1 MKLRWQI
8 LIVLGGLVIVQLLIV
23 LIAFLIDWPIIHAIS
38 EEISIAVFDFWSV
51 GHLLLGIAIFIFA
64 FTIYFIRKNRDVPP
78 EDVSIHTVKIPAP
91 KKMFISWIIS
101 VIAAILWEVLENT
114 LGFYLGLKNILD
126 SPLNAISDIILW
138 SIGGLGAW
146 YITHLMFVSKRYI
159 TAFYVYGIIT
169 LLVGVFYSV
178 LFI

>member
-8 LIVLGGLVIVQLLIV
+8 LILLGCLVIVQLIFVLVAV
-23 LIAFLIDWPIIHAIS
+23 LINWPIIHVIGEAIS
-38 EEISIAVFDFWSV
+38 VAVFDFWSM

-64 FTIYFIRKNRDVPP
+64 FSIYFIFKNRDVPP
-78 EDVSIHTVKIPAP
+78 ENVSIHTVKIPAP
-91 KKMFISWIIS
+91 RKMFISWIIS
-101 VIAAILWEVLENT
+101 VIAAILWEVIENT
-114 LGFYLGLKNILD
+114 LGIYLELKNILD

-138 SIGGLGAW
+138 SIGGLIAW
-146 YITHLMFVSKRYI
+146 YVTHLMFVSKHYI
-159 TAFYVYGIIT
+159 AVFYVYGFIT

>member
-8 LIVLGGLVIVQLLIV
+8 LIILGCLIILQLVFVLVAALIKE
-23 LIAFLIDWPIIHAIS
+23 PIIHVIG
-38 EEISIAVFDFWSV
+38 EPISIAVFDFWSM
-51 GHLLLGIAIFIFA
+51 GHLLFGIAIFIFA
-64 FTIYFIRKNRDVPP
+64 FSIYFIIKNRDVPLD
-78 EDVSIHTVKIPAP
+78 DVSIHTVKIPVP
-91 KKMFISWIIS
+91 RKMFISWIIS
-101 VIAAILWEVLENT
+101 VIAAILWEIIENT
-114 LGFYLGLKNILD
+114 LGIYSGLKIILD

-138 SIGGLGAW
+138 SIGGLIAW

-159 TAFYVYGIIT
+159 LVFYVYGILT

>member
-64 FTIYFIRKNRDVPP
+64 FTIYFIRKNRDVSP

-91 KKMFISWIIS
+91 KKMFISWIVC
-101 VIAAILWEVLENT
+101 VIAAIVWEIFENT
-114 LGFYLGLKNILD
+114 IGLYTMWKERFD
-126 SPLNAISDIILW
+126 SPFNAITDIILW

-146 YITHLMFVSKRYI
+146 YITHSMFVSKRYI
-159 TAFYVYGIIT
+159 LVYYVFGILT
-169 LLVGVFYSV
+169 LLVGVFFV
-178 LFI
+178 VFTF

>member
-8 LIVLGGLVIVQLLIV
+8 LIILGCLVIVQLVFV
-23 LIAFLIDWPIIHAIS
+23 LVAVLIDWPIIHVIG
-38 EEISIAVFDFWSV
+38 EEISVAVFDFWSM
-51 GHLLLGIAIFIFA
+51 GHLLLGIAVFIFA
-64 FTIYFIRKNRDVPP
+64 FTIYFIFKNRDVPP
-78 EDVSIHTVKIPAP
+78 ENVSIHTVKIPAP

-114 LGFYLGLKNILD
+114 LGLYLELKNILD

-138 SIGGLGAW
+138 SIGGLVAW

-159 TAFYVYGIIT
+159 IVFYVYGIIT

>member
-8 LIVLGGLVIVQLLIV
+8 LIIIGCLVIVQLV
-23 LIAFLIDWPIIHAIS
+23 LVLVAFLIDWPIIHVIG
-38 EEISIAVFDFWSV
+38 EEISVAVFDFWSM
-51 GHLLLGIAIFIFA
+51 GHLLLGIAVFMFA
-64 FTIYFIRKNRDVPP
+64 FTIYFILKNRDVPP
-78 EDVSIHTVKIPAP
+78 ENVSIHTVKIPAP

-101 VIAAILWEVLENT
+101 VIVAILWELLENT
-114 LGFYLGLKNILD
+114 LLLYLEWKNKFD

-146 YITHLMFVSKRYI
+146 YITHLMFVSKHYI
-159 TAFYVYGIIT
+159 LGYYVYGIIT
-169 LLVGVFYSV
+169 LLVGVYYVV